1 MDYDYGYNYNY
12 NSENAKDRLIK
23 RLQRENNLGFTF
35 NSILMAIIILGFAFS
50 VIRITTLNQKIV
62 IKDNKIKQYQMYI
75 DDVINTDEFKSVQ
88 KCKDGAGER
97 WMAECIACELELT
110 KNKKGN

>member
-50 VIRITTLNQKIV
+50 VIRITTLNQKIA
-62 IKDNKIKQYQMYI
+62 IKDNKINQYQMYI
-75 DDVINTDEFKSVQ
+75 DDVINTDEFKAVE
-88 KCKDGAGER
+88 KCREGVGEV
-97 WMAECIACELELT
+97 WMAECIACELELRNA
-110 KNKKGN
+110 K